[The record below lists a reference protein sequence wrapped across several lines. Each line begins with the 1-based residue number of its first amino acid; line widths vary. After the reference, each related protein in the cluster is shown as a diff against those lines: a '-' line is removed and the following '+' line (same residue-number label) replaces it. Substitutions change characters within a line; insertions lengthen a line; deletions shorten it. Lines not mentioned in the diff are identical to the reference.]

1 MPACLTHYQFARLVL
16 AGIKPK
22 EQENLV
28 ECAYYW
34 GAQGPDFLF
43 CHRYFPWMRGKSL
56 KLYGNQVHSAKPSL
70 VLGAMRNFLLR
81 HRDPAYRSYVLGFL
95 CHYALDSTAHPYV
108 NALAAKL
115 LEERSYETMSTLHG
129 EVEGALDSIVLR
141 RETGL
146 LPTEVNLKR
155 MFPKD
160 EAIQRRIAK
169 IYQEMLFQ
177 VFQENIPEEELFRA
191 TNDAHFLFGCLT
203 DRTTLKKR
211 VFEVLERGKPH
222 WVSSHLIP
230 MTENPE
236 IDYANLQNSSWSAG
250 DVTSEKSFFDLLEEA
265 IQTAH
270 ILISNFDTCDFS
282 QLTQEKPFG

>member
-16 AGIKPK
+16 AGIKQE

-28 ECAYYW
+28 ERAYYW

-43 CHRYFPWMRGKSL
+43 CHRYFPWMSGKSL
-56 KLYGNQVHSAKPSL
+56 KTYGSRIHSANPSPMFD
-70 VLGAMRNFLLR
+70 AMRNFLCR
-81 HRDPAYRSYVLGFL
+81 HKDPAYRSYVLGFV

-108 NALAAKL
+108 NALAAEL
-115 LEERSYETMSTLHG
+115 LKDRPYETLSTLHG
-129 EVEGALDSIVLR
+129 EVEGALDAIVLR

-146 LPTEVNLKR
+146 LPTEVSLKR

-169 IYQEMLFQ
+169 IYQEVLFQ
-177 VFQENIPEEELFRA
+177 VFQENIPEEELLRA

-211 VFEVLERGKPH
+211 FFEILEKGKPH
-222 WVSSHLIP
+222 WVSSHIIP
-230 MTENPE
+230 MTENHE
-236 IDYANLQNSSWSAG
+236 IDYANLQRVPWSAG
-250 DVTSEKSFFDLLEEA
+250 GITSEKDFFELLEDAKEV
-265 IQTAH
+265 AH
-270 ILISNFDTCDFS
+270 KLISNFDTCDFS
-282 QLTQEKPFG
+282 ELTQEKPFG